1 MSIGKVKYIEREV
14 RWVLGS
20 VYYKKEPSYSW
31 FTLLPGKCNDM
42 CYTYGYL
49 PRRFNIVGSILK

>member
-1 MSIGKVKYIEREV
+1 MSIGKVKCVEREV
-14 RWVLGS
+14 RWVSGM
-20 VYYKKEPSYSW
+20 VYYRKEPSYSW

-42 CYTYGYL
+42 CYTCGYL